1 MPGTSRCLGRRKL
14 PTFQAHRCPC
24 QRAQFMLRVLGL
36 LLFIQPAPM
45 VRISISK
52 PQETRTV
59 RTDFS
64 QYRLQLVLRLDSPPH
79 RLTCP
84 EPSVRVFLYHEQAP
98 WLRGS
103 CLLYPLFKC
112 FSMVRVFGS
121 RLSWLHK
128 WQVVHIHWWDSCAYR
143 GAIHIPEAV
152 GGLGHRQRRP
162 STPLQSKQSNV
173 SDYRASCM

>member
-1 MPGTSRCLGRRKL
+1 MVSLLWCQEHQDALGEESSQPSKRTDVPASGPSLCSEFLAYCCSYREL
-14 PTFQAHRCPC
+14 
-24 QRAQFMLRVLGL
+24 
-36 LLFIQPAPM
+36 QPAPM

-64 QYRLQLVLRLDSPPH
+64 QYRLQLVLRLDSPPR

-112 FSMVRVFGS
+112 FPWF
-121 RLSWLHK
+121 
-128 WQVVHIHWWDSCAYR
+128 AYS
-143 GAIHIPEAV
+143 GV
-152 GGLGHRQRRP
+152 DYLGYINGR
-162 STPLQSKQSNV
+162 
-173 SDYRASCM
+173 